1 MQVAIFLFAGPEMP
15 CKPLHA
21 FVFARDIVARGG
33 TAKIVLEGKSPEW
46 LLELRNSEH
55 KLHALYQNVKGEG
68 FIDAVCRACAMQ
80 VGAVEA
86 AEQEGL
92 PLVGD
97 AFGHVSLA
105 SYVERGFQVVTL

>member
-15 CKPLHA
+15 CKALHT
-21 FVFARDIVARGG
+21 FVFARDIVVRGG

-46 LLELRNSEH
+46 LSKLRNPEH
-55 KLHALYQNVKGEG
+55 QLHAVYQKAKSEG
-68 FIDAVCRACAMQ
+68 LIDAVCRACAMQ
-80 VGAVEA
+80 AGVVEI
-86 AEQEGL
+86 AEQEEL